1 MASEP
6 LRPAYLLTGSDR
18 PKIARAVARLR
29 GRFGEETIE
38 HLFAETTTGEDAV
51 AACNALGLFGGGGR
65 LVIVDGVD
73 KWKAADAQAVAGY
86 LESPTP
92 ETVLALIA
100 QELKSEAPLVK
111 AVAKGGEV
119 LQWDVAKRRL
129 PGWVAEQFKRLGV
142 QADRD
147 ACETLVALVGD
158 DLAELESEIEKL
170 ATWAGKE
177 PVGARDVELL
187 AVHSREAPSWGLSDA
202 WGSRDVGEV
211 LAVFESEVHRT
222 EPFLV
227 GSRLAVPRH
236 ARPQRAAARR
246 RRHGDAGHREDA
258 RRARVPRAQGARPRR
273 PLLARRAQR
282 RARPAGRS
290 RRRAQGREPPS
301 GGRGAR
307 ARARRRDA
315 EALAS

>member
-1 MASEP
+1 MAPEP

-38 HLFAETTTGEDAV
+38 HLFADATTGEDAV
-51 AACNALGLFGGGGR
+51 AACNALGLFGDGGR

-92 ETVLALIA
+92 ETVLALVA
-100 QELKSEAPLVK
+100 LELKSEAPLVK

-142 QADRD
+142 QTDRD

-170 ATWAGKE
+170 ATWAGKDA
-177 PVGARDVELL
+177 VGARDVELL
-187 AVHSREAPSWGLSDA
+187 AVHAREAPSWGLSDA

-211 LAVFESEVHRT
+211 LSVYESEVHRT

-227 GSRLAVPRH
+227 GSRLAAHVTLVRNAQRLAAEGTATRDIAKTLGVHEFRVRKALGH
-236 ARPQRAAARR
+236 ADHYSPDELNDALVRLATLDAALK
-246 RRHGDAGHREDA
+246 GNS
-258 RRARVPRAQGARPRR
+258 RR
-273 PLLARRAQR
+273 PADVELELALVDVTRKR
-282 RARPAGRS
+282 
-290 RRRAQGREPPS
+290 
-301 GGRGAR
+301 
-307 ARARRRDA
+307 
-315 EALAS
+315 